1 MFTVINMM
9 NYVWGAMVV
18 FSFISAC
25 FSGNMQALSDSVVN
39 GGQEAISLV
48 IKLTGMMCLWGG
60 IMKIAE
66 RAELTRLICNL
77 LRPLFSFLYK
87 NIDKNSPTARA
98 MSMNITAN
106 LLGLGNAATPLG
118 LEAMRRMQEANPD
131 KSRATDDMVVFVVM
145 NSAAMRLIPTT
156 VATLRTQFGSGNPME
171 IMPATWVSTLLS
183 LFAGVTAAK
192 IISKIASKN
201 KENVFDLRVSKR
213 SKVR

>member
-1 MFTVINMM
+1 MMM

-66 RAELTRLICNL
+66 KSELTKVICNM

-87 NIDKNSPTARA
+87 SIDKNSLTARA

-118 LEAMRRMQEANPD
+118 LEAMRRMQEENPD

-156 VATLRTQFGSGNPME
+156 VATLRTQFGSASPME
-171 IMPATWVSTLLS
+171 IMPATWLSTLLS
-183 LFAGVTAAK
+183 LFAGVTVAK
-192 IISKIASKN
+192 LISRITSKN
-201 KENVFDLRVSKR
+201 KENIFDLRFSKR

>member
-1 MFTVINMM
+1 MM

-25 FSGNMQALSDSVVN
+25 FLGNMQELSDSVVN
-39 GGQEAISLV
+39 GGQDAISLI

-66 RAELTRLICNL
+66 KAELTKIICNL
-77 LRPLFSFLYK
+77 LRPLFSLLYK
-87 NIDKNSPTARA
+87 DVDKNSPTARA

-156 VATLRTQFGSGNPME
+156 VATLRTQFGSASPME
-171 IMPATWVSTLLS
+171 IMPATWLSTLLS
-183 LFAGVTAAK
+183 LFAGVMVAK
-192 IISKIASKN
+192 IISKVTSKN
-201 KENVFDLRVSKR
+201 KENIFDLRFSKR

>member
-1 MFTVINMM
+1 MVINMM

-25 FSGNMQALSDSVVN
+25 FSGNMQELSDSVVN
-39 GGQEAISLV
+39 GGQDAISLI

-66 RAELTRLICNL
+66 KAELTKIICNL

-87 NIDKNSPTARA
+87 DVDKNSPTARV

-118 LEAMRRMQEANPD
+118 LEAMRRMQEANPE
-131 KSRATDDMVVFVVM
+131 KSRATDDMIIFVVM

-156 VATLRTQFGSGNPME
+156 VATLRTQFGSASPME
-171 IMPATWVSTLLS
+171 IMPATWLSTLLS
-183 LFAGVTAAK
+183 LFAGVTVAK
-192 IISKIASKN
+192 IISKVTSKN
-201 KENVFDLRVSKR
+201 KENIFDLRFSRR